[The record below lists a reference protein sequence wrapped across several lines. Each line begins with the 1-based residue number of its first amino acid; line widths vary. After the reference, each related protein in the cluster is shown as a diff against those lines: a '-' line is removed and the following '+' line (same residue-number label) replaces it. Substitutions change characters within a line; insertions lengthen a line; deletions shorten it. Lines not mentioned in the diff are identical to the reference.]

1 VILQRSELHTVSGV
15 FALDAVEGAEKERF
29 SRHARRCQS
38 CEAEV
43 RGMRTAAARLA
54 MATARQ
60 PPARMREHVMAAVD
74 RTRQV
79 PPVTGERPGRP
90 DRGRSW
96 RLRLAA
102 VGAAAGGAAA
112 AVFGITDAV
121 TQHRLDAA
129 QARSHAL
136 ASVLAAPDA
145 HLVTGVSDTGGTVTA
160 IASRQR
166 GEMVVSTS
174 GLPSLPA
181 ARVYQVWLMG
191 PPSIRSAGLLP
202 SPQAGRTEPVLASGV
217 QPADRVGITV
227 EPAGGT
233 SRPTTAPIITMAL
246 PG

>member
-1 VILQRSELHTVSGV
+1 VILQRSELHTVTGV
-15 FALDAVEGAEKERF
+15 YALDAVEGAEKERF
-29 SRHARRCQS
+29 SKHARRCQS
-38 CEAEV
+38 CAAEV

-60 PPARMREHVMAAVD
+60 PPARMREHVMSAVD

-79 PPVTGERPGRP
+79 PPIASERRTRP

-96 RLRLAA
+96 RLRLSVAA
-102 VGAAAGGAAA
+102 AAAGVAAA
-112 AVFGITDAV
+112 AVFGVTDAV

-136 ASVLAAPDA
+136 AAVLAAPDA
-145 HLVTGVSDTGGTVTA
+145 HLETGVSATGGTVTA
-160 IASRQR
+160 VASRQR

-174 GLPSLPA
+174 GLPPLPA
-181 ARVYQVWLMG
+181 AKVYQVWLMG
-191 PPSIRSAGLLP
+191 PPSTRSAGLLP
-202 SPQAGRTEPVLASGV
+202 SPQAGRTQPVLASGV
-217 QPADRVGITV
+217 KPADRVGITV

-233 SRPTTAPIITMAL
+233 STPTTGPIITMAL